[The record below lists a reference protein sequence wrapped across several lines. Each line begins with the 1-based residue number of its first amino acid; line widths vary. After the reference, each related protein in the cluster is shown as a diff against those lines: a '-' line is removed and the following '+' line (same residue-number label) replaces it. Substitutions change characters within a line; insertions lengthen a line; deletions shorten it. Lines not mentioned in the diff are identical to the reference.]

1 MSTVEAYD
9 FEMKAVTSRVELP
22 RKKPALPRGFAKR
35 ALKALPVRSYAH
47 PTGRISAENQCASP
61 VRRNRVR
68 SPSPKRDR
76 LRLRSTSV
84 QKGNSTLAK
93 LRSAKACEKAAKGN
107 GSVAAHAFPSYHN
120 FVSIVP
126 PADRTRANLAL
137 CRAPLRGDARKLT
150 A

>member
-1 MSTVEAYD
+1 MEGEA
-9 FEMKAVTSRVELP
+9 VL
-22 RKKPALPRGFAKR
+22 RKVSITQRQFGLHC
-35 ALKALPVRSYAH
+35 VDS
-47 PTGRISAENQCASP
+47 Q
-61 VRRNRVR
+61 
-68 SPSPKRDR
+68 
-76 LRLRSTSV
+76 V

>member
-35 ALKALPVRSYAH
+35 ALK
-47 PTGRISAENQCASP
+47 

-76 LRLRSTSV
+76 LRLRSTSVPKV